1 MFLKLSFYL
10 KIMGSQIEQRIKHLQ
25 EALDA
30 LNSGTPPKDVV
41 VDNFSKEPDFLSKFP
56 EKEVFLRKYD
66 EKHEALVREQALLE
80 LKKKIIT
87 REIQKIDDPKIAAL
101 LDLVQQKYGE
111 YESFKHIRSLLDSK
125 EKSLAQREQD
135 LLERTALLDEQRKSL
150 QQQVQSLEHEKSKIE
165 SDVDSLERKK
175 SELLNVTEELN
186 QNIYDLE
193 QKTALLKKEFE
204 TIKDLSQEESLII
217 EKVRT
222 DIENKRKLLERD
234 RLKFEDQ
241 KKIFSNHIDELTEQ
255 SKKEIELYRQNL
267 SSELSLKIDA
277 VNKKAKEL
285 ESHEKVLRKLEAE
298 LIEREKK
305 LERSLELFNAKVIQL
320 ESKEHTLDTKKEELS
335 SKEKSLEMYASE
347 LRELEDSV
355 TELKE
360 ILDKKQMPKIDSL
373 ISAIEKSLFQRDYTA
388 ARNQYMQA
396 RDEYFLLSASQQGSY
411 KQKLHSLFKKIQL
424 NLGKNQRIN

>member
-1 MFLKLSFYL
+1 
-10 KIMGSQIEQRIKHLQ
+10 MGSQIEQRIKHLQ